1 MQAFFTVDSCI
12 EGPKGILGRACDGR
26 SNTGLA
32 NPWWAKENHGRET
45 IGLHHAA
52 DDFPW
57 ADQVFLSDD
66 LINGFGA
73 HAQGEI
79 VRHEGLLSSF
89 VSFKRGS
96 FYGKIVVTIVSYSA
110 LRVGN

>member
-1 MQAFFTVDSCI
+1 M
-12 EGPKGILGRACDGR
+12 
-26 SNTGLA
+26 TGVQTCAL
-32 NPWWAKENHGRET
+32 PISDDFSLPDEV
-45 IGLHHAA
+45 LLA
-52 DDFPW
+52 DDLV
-57 ADQVFLSDD
+57 D
-66 LINGFGA
+66 GFGA

-79 VRHEGLLSSF
+79 VGHEGLLSSF